1 MRFAAAVVSC
11 RSASGLLVLPVL
23 ASIAA
28 QPASSQVDPCA
39 TQVIVA
45 FSRDQGNRPS
55 DRFVSDLA
63 RADGVRLT
71 FLRTLGSGLYVF
83 LLAAPDS
90 KCRDALE
97 RLRRDARV
105 RSVDVDQRRRFS

>member
-1 MRFAAAVVSC
+1 MSC
-11 RSASGLLVLPVL
+11 WSASVLLALPVL
-23 ASIAA
+23 TSPVLTSIAA
-28 QPASSQVDPCA
+28 QPARSQIGPCA

-55 DRFVSDLA
+55 DRFVRDLA

-71 FLRTLGSGLYVF
+71 FLRTIGLGLYVF
-83 LLAAPDS
+83 SLAAPDS
-90 KCRDALE
+90 NCRDALE